1 MHKLLQILTQKISKK
16 QAGVTVV
23 EVAMSLVVLAII
35 AVVAIPQFAVR
46 QDQQLSSLNSE
57 TSSIVK
63 SAFAMAIAQKGDFP
77 TLTEIVDYI
86 DADFVSETNDLS
98 GGMFRENRLRLTINT
113 YRDSSC
119 EVLTSFEQPGV
130 SDVVRCVQ

>member
-1 MHKLLQILTQKISKK
+1 MRTHT
-16 QAGVTVV
+16 GVTVV
-23 EVAMSLVVLAII
+23 EVAMFLVVLAIV

-46 QDQQLSSLNSE
+46 QDRQMTNLDNE
-57 TSSIVK
+57 TSAIVK

-98 GGMFRENRLRLTINT
+98 GVMFRENNLRLTINT
-113 YRDSSC
+113 YNDSLCQVS
-119 EVLTSFEQPGV
+119 TSLEQPGV
-130 SDVVRCVQ
+130 SDVVRCIQ

>member
-1 MHKLLQILTQKISKK
+1 MRKH
-16 QAGVTVV
+16 AGVTAV
-23 EVAMSLVVLAII
+23 EIAMFMVVLAIV
-35 AVVAIPQFAVR
+35 AVVAIPQFTT
-46 QDQQLSSLNSE
+46 QKDQKTASLDRE

-77 TLTEIVDYI
+77 TLTEIVDFI

-98 GGMFRENRLRLTINT
+98 GVMFRENKLRLTINT
-113 YRDSSC
+113 YNDSSC
-119 EVLTSFEQPGV
+119 EVLTSFDQPGV